1 MVGKIVPD
9 PFIKK
14 AKLSTSLD
22 QRPEMLCSFVLIVCP
37 SGCVPKYTKTKAV
50 ITCFDFIKSF
60 FQKQKEFWIWSSCLT
75 FCMVF
80 EEIYFSQHV
89 LLTDQISLLDCR

>member
-1 MVGKIVPD
+1 MVGKIFPD

-22 QRPEMLCSFVLIVCP
+22 QRPEMLCSLFLLHVLVD
-37 SGCVPKYTKTKAV
+37 VPKYIKTKAV

-60 FQKQKEFWIWSSCLT
+60 FQKQKEFWN
-75 FCMVF
+75 
-80 EEIYFSQHV
+80 
-89 LLTDQISLLDCR
+89 

>member
-1 MVGKIVPD
+1 MVGKIFPD

-22 QRPEMLCSFVLIVCP
+22 QRPEMLCSLFFIACP
-37 SGCVPKYTKTKAV
+37 SGHIPKYIKTKAV

-60 FQKQKEFWIWSSCLT
+60 FQKQKEFWN
-75 FCMVF
+75 
-80 EEIYFSQHV
+80 
-89 LLTDQISLLDCR
+89 